1 MSPASF
7 RTARWTLTL
16 AAAAAIASTGA
27 SAQTSSN
34 VSDLLARVGERIAE
48 YYKRAQKVI
57 CTEKYT
63 VQPIGWNFGPEGFAR
78 ITESELR
85 VETGEGDG
93 DGPGEAKVLR
103 SVRKVNGRPPREK
116 DRKDRSGCTDLNPL
130 SPEPLAF
137 LLPAHRS
144 DYEFVAAGPGKGR
157 DRNALLIDF
166 TLAAPSR
173 RVELIEDQSGHE
185 DCFDWSGR
193 LPTKGRIWIDAGSYD
208 VLRVDQRIS
217 GPVDVRVPVALQRRH
232 NLVDPVVVEREDFSI
247 RYKSFVF
254 REPDEVMLLPES
266 INMLIVVRGGLQST
280 RRSQTFTDYRR
291 FVTEG
296 RLVR

>member
-1 MSPASF
+1 MRLSVRLITFAIGSAV
-7 RTARWTLTL
+7 TV
-16 AAAAAIASTGA
+16 AAQAP
-27 SAQTSSN
+27 
-34 VSDLLARVGERIAE
+34 SDVESVLARVGERIAD

-78 ITESELR
+78 VTESELR
-85 VETGEGDG
+85 VEADEADG

-103 SVRKVNGRPPREK
+103 NVKKVNGRVPRDKDKK
-116 DRKDRSGCTDLNPL
+116 DRAGCTDLNPL

-144 DYEFVAAGPGKGR
+144 EYEFVAAGPGKGR

-173 RVELIEDQSGHE
+173 RVELIEDRSGHE

-208 VLRVDQRIS
+208 VLRVDQRIT

-232 NLVDPVVVEREDFSI
+232 NLIDPVVVEREDFSI

-280 RRSQTFTDYRR
+280 RRSQTFSDYRR